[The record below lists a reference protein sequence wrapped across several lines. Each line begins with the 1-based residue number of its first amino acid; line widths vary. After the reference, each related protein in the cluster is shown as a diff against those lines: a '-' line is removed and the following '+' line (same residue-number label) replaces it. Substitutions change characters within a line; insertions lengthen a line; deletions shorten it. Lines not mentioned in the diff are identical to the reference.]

1 MTAIPETTEVSS
13 RLVNLMQT
21 CSQIAIEDEDEES
34 YDDKTIAIYDEGSLL
49 KELDDIVR
57 INQGC

>member
-13 RLVNLMQT
+13 RLVNLKQT
-21 CSQIAIEDEDEES
+21 CSQIAIEQGDDES
-34 YDDKTIAIYDEGSLL
+34 DDKTIAIYDEGSLL

>member
-34 YDDKTIAIYDEGSLL
+34 YDDKTIAIYDEGSSL
-49 KELDDIVR
+49 KELDDIV
-57 INQGC
+57 